1 MIKNTKA
8 KISCENG
15 CVKVSGE
22 LNFATVVDLWN
33 ESLAYLDKESELKFD
48 FAGVTQANSAAL
60 ALLLEWVKL
69 AKQRG
74 KSISFYQLPE
84 QLQSI
89 AKVSGVSQLVVRL

>member
-1 MIKNTKA
+1 MLKNPKA
-8 KISCENG
+8 KINCENG
-15 CVKVSGE
+15 CIQVSGA
-22 LNFATVVDLWN
+22 LNFATVSDLWN
-33 ESLAYLDKESELKFD
+33 ESLAYLNKESELKFD

-60 ALLLEWVKL
+60 ALLLEWVKF

-89 AKVSGVSQLVVRL
+89 AKVSGVGGLFC